1 MKRQVGFP
9 LLVLMS
15 SGFMTGCG
23 EDTVSNAY
31 STIEEC
37 ANAGNDKV
45 ECGVNEAI
53 ARKKVTSEAPMY
65 KTKEDCSSDFDQCSP
80 YNNNGS
86 ILYHPA
92 MSGFLFTRGLDNQR
106 ENNVARP
113 LFLAKQD
120 KQSSYS
126 AGSVSPISTPNYY
139 SSFST
144 GDNAKISQGK
154 SEVSFSAIGASKS
167 PFNPSARVISKGGFS
182 SFGHAAGG

>member
-1 MKRQVGFP
+1 MKRQIGFP

-37 ANAGNDKV
+37 ASAGNDKV
-45 ECGVNEAI
+45 ECGVSEAV

-65 KTKEDCSSDFDQCSP
+65 NKNEDCISDFDQCEP

-86 ILYHPA
+86 ILYHPS
-92 MSGFLFTRGLDNQR
+92 MSGFLFTRGMENKT
-106 ENNVARP
+106 ENNITRP

-120 KQSSYS
+120 KQASYS
-126 AGSVSPISTPNYY
+126 SGSVSPTSIPYY
-139 SSFST
+139 YNSFST
-144 GDNAKISQGK
+144 GDNAKVSQGQSK
-154 SEVSFSAIGASKS
+154 VSFGSVGVHKS
-167 PFNPSARVISKGGFS
+167 SFNPSARVIGKGGFS
-182 SFGHAAGG
+182 SYGHAAGG